1 MKKLIA
7 KILTLVLS
15 ATFVL
20 SMFVA
25 CDWVTTN
32 TDRDYNQVVASVNID
47 SEKLYNDEITKREL
61 ITNYL
66 SYAYQYVQYGYYTQS
81 QAYEMV
87 LDNLVSNKV
96 IVQKARLD
104 LAASKNVTLKYE
116 KTGGRGLENDYVKH
130 LKAFLT
136 DYEYAQA
143 IYQVRDSVNSMIDSF
158 VKEEEKDPEED
169 ETITIRTTPTIEA
182 DGDMDEAELKEHAA
196 DSDEKAIVAAQLG
209 DAHKAEVEAKISL
222 YDLNAYLYANYAID
236 FSGERLKAVNQM
248 FDFLEENG
256 FILEGEKKSYLD
268 TANPDKVLNTTYFQS
283 LIVSSLE
290 SAVIAV
296 YEDSLIAQIEGEY
309 LSNDGLW
316 EQYVYEYE
324 SQKALYKNDVTAYEA
339 ALNKA
344 SDKSFVLY
352 CPYEGYGYVANLLIG
367 FSEAESAL
375 LSEYSAKK
383 GITDAQIKAYRTS
396 LLSSVKASDQR
407 ASWVQSNYGEYA
419 ENAFTF
425 GEKYRT
431 SSLENI
437 SSFIGTVVPTTA
449 EGTEKED
456 ENGVK
461 KTVWTFEK
469 VEATE
474 IPYNTF
480 YSTYVQ
486 PVLGDHVLF
495 EEGNNATI
503 KTVANYSEEVFNKIE
518 DLLFAF
524 STDPGCLG
532 TEYGYL
538 YSPYTNTYVEEFAA
552 ASKAVIAQ
560 GEGAYT
566 VVVTDFGYHII
577 LCTKVVS
584 NPYDV
589 EAADQATE
597 KAKFVADLANEGSLA
612 FNYREVKK
620 DSIVSEKISKHI
632 ETEISPFLKDGS
644 TAVTYFEKTY
654 SDLITEESED
664 EHDHDHNH

>member
-15 ATFVL
+15 TTFVL

-25 CDWVTTN
+25 CNWVTTN
-32 TDRDYNQVVASVNID
+32 TDRDYNQVAASVNID
-47 SEKLYNDEITKREL
+47 SAKLYDDEITKRDL
-61 ITNYL
+61 IINYL

-87 LDNLVSNKV
+87 LDNLVSQKV

-104 LAASKNVTLKYE
+104 LADDKNVTLKYE
-116 KTGGRGLENDYVKH
+116 LSNGRGLENAYVKH

-136 DYEYAQA
+136 EYEYAQA
-143 IYQVRDSVNSMIDSF
+143 LYQVRDSISAMIDTF
-158 VKEEEKDPEED
+158 VEEDEKDAEED

-182 DGDMDEAELKEHAA
+182 DGDMDEAELKEHVA
-196 DSDEKAIVAAQLG
+196 DQDEKDIVTATLG
-209 DAHKAEVEAKISL
+209 DTHKAEVDAKVSL
-222 YDLNAYLYANYAID
+222 YDLNSYLYSNYAVD
-236 FSGERLKAVNQM
+236 FTGKRLKAVNQM
-248 FDFLEENG
+248 LDFLANNG
-256 FILEGEKKSYLD
+256 FNLEGEKKAYLD
-268 TANPDKVLNTTYFQS
+268 TANPDKLLSTTYFQTL
-283 LIVSSLE
+283 LISTLE
-290 SAVIAV
+290 SAVISV
-296 YEDSLIAQIEGEY
+296 YEDSLISEIEADY

-316 EQYVYEYE
+316 EQYAYEYN
-324 SQKALYKNDVTAYEA
+324 SQKALYKNDITAYET
-339 ALNKA
+339 ALEKA
-344 SDKSFVLY
+344 SDTSFVLY

-367 FSEAESAL
+367 FNEAESAL
-375 LSEYSAKK
+375 LSEYSSKTGVTK
-383 GITDAQIKAYRTS
+383 EQIQAYRTS

-407 ASWVQSNYGEYA
+407 ASWVKSNYGSYA
-419 ENAFTF
+419 EGKYTF

-431 SSLENI
+431 SELANI
-437 SSFIGTVVPTTA
+437 AEFIGTVVPTTE
-449 EGTEKED
+449 EGVEKED

-461 KTVWTFEK
+461 KTVWTFDK

-474 IPYNTF
+474 IDYTTF
-480 YSTYVQ
+480 YTTYVQ

-495 EEGNNATI
+495 KEGNVATV
-503 KTVANYSEEVFNKIE
+503 KTVANYSEEVYEKFE

-566 VVVTDFGYHII
+566 VVVTDYGYHII

-589 EAADQATE
+589 EADDQAAE
-597 KAKFVADLANEGSLA
+597 KAKFVADLSVEGTLA
-612 FNYREVKK
+612 YNYRQVKK
-620 DSIVSEKISKHI
+620 DSIVEEKISKLI
-632 ETEISPFLKDGS
+632 ELEISPFLADGS
-644 TAVTYFEKTY
+644 TAVTYNEKAY
-654 SDLITEESED
+654 SDLITEEED
-664 EHDHDHNH
+664 EDHNH